1 MKSHFTKT
9 LIGAVISSMFMG
21 GVAIAADDADAIN
34 PASLLENVSYE
45 VYGIVA
51 LQAAYRD
58 YDTGTVKGDEDLS
71 GLQLNNETRIGFRGK
86 KQFANFGPTFVWQ
99 VEGGYVDPSFG
110 GSGSGFGD
118 RDTFVGFESA
128 ELGLIRAGRVL
139 TPLYELVDWP
149 GSNPGMGDVYDWGGG
164 IGGMKNQ
171 DRQSD
176 TIRWD
181 TPLYFD
187 ALSFDIAA
195 GAGDK
200 AGLGEG
206 KDHWVGFAGHYTL
219 GSIQFDMAYEGNRD
233 VEAESIAGVAGKDA
247 VYDVNGNLIF
257 AAEEGTIADIR
268 LWDNDTYLVGLQ
280 GWFDNGISFFAQ
292 YKMMEASE
300 NLTGVEEKQNA
311 MTSGLMYTTG
321 LWQYKLGYAMN
332 FDLER
337 DGQTIDDSAD
347 SVLSA
352 QIMYFV
358 DPSAVLYA
366 RIRTVDFGKGA
377 ETLSTPVGGE
387 ASYRWKSADFNEISV
402 GVEYSF

>member
-9 LIGAVISSMFMG
+9 LIGAAISSMFMG
-21 GVAIAADDADAIN
+21 GVAIAADDVDAIN
-34 PASLLENVSYE
+34 PASLLENMSYE

-219 GSIQFDMAYEGNRD
+219 GPIQFDAAYEGNRD
-233 VEAESIAGVAGKDA
+233 VQAED
-247 VYDVNGNLIF
+247 
-257 AAEEGTIADIR
+257 T
-268 LWDNDTYLVGLQ
+268 LWSNDTYLVGLQ

-300 NLTGVEEKQNA
+300 TNGTEEKQNA

-321 LWQYKLGYAMN
+321 LWQYKLGYAKN

-366 RIRTVDFGKGA
+366 RIRTVDFGKAA
-377 ETLSTPVGGE
+377 EIVNTPVGD
-387 ASYRWKSADFNEISV
+387 AVSYRWKSADFNEFSV